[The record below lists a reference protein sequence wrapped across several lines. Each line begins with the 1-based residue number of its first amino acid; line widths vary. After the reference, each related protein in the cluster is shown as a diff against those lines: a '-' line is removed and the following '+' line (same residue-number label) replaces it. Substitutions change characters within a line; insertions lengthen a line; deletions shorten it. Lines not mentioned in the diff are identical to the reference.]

1 MQHSAKRY
9 KITTRAGKNQR
20 IDSELLIS
28 ALNGRNQGLNGNP
41 LHLTG
46 KG

>member
-1 MQHSAKRY
+1 LRHSAKRY

-28 ALNGRNQGLNGNP
+28 ALNGRKQALNGKP
-41 LHLTG
+41 VHLSG
-46 KG
+46 KD